1 MTSTGMTM
9 ELPRPLHRL
18 TPLTDDPLRSWLSP
32 AQRLRVT
39 MTGWGGWGLFGMV
52 QSLVWWLLVILFA
65 QVLFVIDGRL
75 PTVLVVMGALALAW
89 PMRRVVMRMRS
100 RKMAELVRQSAPA
113 EATAIDDFTQLD
125 GAPDGSLVSLVGW
138 ARAREQL
145 PQSMAGGTTIGLKMA
160 GEACIG
166 LTIACHQRYP
176 GVLETSHDFNLIDEA
191 GNTVLVQM
199 ADARM
204 LGDSNV
210 NLTDANARR
219 MLIASLNLP
228 VGAVATGWDAYGLR
242 DGDPVM
248 IVGFK
253 QTAMDPTQRSLRGT
267 PTRASVASLPPRP
280 LLLFPIAAERKP
292 APLIY

>member
-1 MTSTGMTM
+1 MTSTVIPM

-18 TPLTDDPLRSWLSP
+18 TPLRDDPLRAWLSP

-39 MTGWGGWGLFGMV
+39 MTGWGGWALFGFM
-52 QSLVWWLLVILFA
+52 QSLVWWLLVALFA
-65 QVLFVIDGRL
+65 HVLSIVDGRL
-75 PTVLVVMGALALAW
+75 PTVFVAMGALALAW

-113 EATAIDDFTQLD
+113 EATAIDDFTQLQA
-125 GAPDGSLVSLVGW
+125 APDGSLVSLVGW
-138 ARAREQL
+138 ARASEQM
-145 PQSMAGGTTIGLKMA
+145 PATGLAMA
-160 GEACIG
+160 GEVCIG

-176 GVLETSHDFNLIDEA
+176 GVLETSHDFDLVDET
-191 GNTVLVQM
+191 GSSVLVQM

-219 MLIASLNLP
+219 MLIASLGLP

-248 IVGFK
+248 VVGFK
-253 QTAMDPTQRSLRGT
+253 QTAMDPTQHSLRGA
-267 PTRASVASLPPRP
+267 PMRASVGSLLPRP

-292 APLIY
+292 RPALGFNL

>member
-1 MTSTGMTM
+1 MTM

-18 TPLTDDPLRSWLSP
+18 TPLRDDPLRAWLS
-32 AQRLRVT
+32 ASQRLRVT
-39 MTGWGGWGLFGMV
+39 ITGWRGWVLFSMLLA
-52 QSLVWWLLVILFA
+52 LVWFLLVYLFA
-65 QVLFVIDGRL
+65 ETLYVIDMRS
-75 PTVLVVMGALALAW
+75 PTVLVAMAALALAW

-113 EATAIDDFTQLD
+113 DAAPVDDFTLLD
-125 GAPDGSLVSLVGW
+125 QEPDGQMVSLVGW
-138 ARAREQL
+138 AQARDRL
-145 PQSMAGGTTIGLKMA
+145 PQSMAGSGGIGLQMA

-176 GVLETSHDFNLIDEA
+176 GVLETSHDFNLVDEA

-204 LGDSNV
+204 LGTSNV

-219 MLIASLNLP
+219 MLIESLGLP

-248 IVGFK
+248 VVGFK
-253 QTAMDPTQRSLRGT
+253 QEAMDPTQHTLRGT
-267 PTRASVASLPPRP
+267 PARTAVASLPPRP
-280 LLLFPIAAERKP
+280 LLVFPIAAERKP
-292 APLIY
+292 SPPSMF

>member
-1 MTSTGMTM
+1 MTKD
-9 ELPRPLHRL
+9 LPRPLHRL
-18 TPLTDDPLRSWLSP
+18 TPLRDDPLRAWLSP
-32 AQRLRVT
+32 AQRFRVT
-39 MTGWGGWGLFGMV
+39 MTGWGGWALFGMV

-65 QVLFVIDGRL
+65 HVLLVVDGRL
-75 PTVLVVMGALALAW
+75 PTVIVAMGALALAW

-113 EATAIDDFTQLD
+113 EATAIDDFTLLD
-125 GAPDGSLVSLVGW
+125 GAPDGRMVSLVGW
-138 ARAREQL
+138 ARARDQL
-145 PQSMAGGTTIGLKMA
+145 PPSMATGAGGGLQMA
-160 GEACIG
+160 GQGCIG

-191 GNTVLVQM
+191 GNSVLVQM
-199 ADARM
+199 ADARL

-219 MLIASLNLP
+219 MLIASLDLP

-248 IVGFK
+248 VVGFT
-253 QTAMDPTQRSLRGT
+253 QTALDPTQHSLRGT
-267 PTRASVASLPPRP
+267 PARTSVASLPPRP

-292 APLIY
+292 ASPLGFDL

>member
-1 MTSTGMTM
+1 M

-18 TPLTDDPLRSWLSP
+18 TPLRDDPLSAWLSP
-32 AQRLRVT
+32 SQRLRVT
-39 MTGWGGWGLFGMV
+39 MAGWGGWLMFGLLQTV
-52 QSLVWWLLVILFA
+52 AWWLLIFLLA
-65 QVLFVIDGRL
+65 HVLYVFDGRL
-75 PTVLVVMGALALAW
+75 PTVLVGMAALALAW

-113 EATAIDDFTQLD
+113 AAAPIDDFALLEQE
-125 GAPDGSLVSLVGW
+125 PDGQLVSLVGW
-138 ARAREQL
+138 AQARV
-145 PQSMAGGTTIGLKMA
+145 SGGGTSIGIKMA

-166 LTIACHQRYP
+166 LNIACHQRYP
-176 GVLETSHDFNLIDEA
+176 GVMETSHDFHLVDEA

-204 LGDSNV
+204 LGASNV

-219 MLIASLNLP
+219 MLIASLDLP

-253 QTAMDPTQRSLRGT
+253 QVAMDPTQHSLRGT
-267 PTRASVASLPPRP
+267 PVRAVVASLAPRP
-280 LLLFPIAAERKP
+280 LLLFPIPAERKP
-292 APLIY
+292 SAPSMFGE